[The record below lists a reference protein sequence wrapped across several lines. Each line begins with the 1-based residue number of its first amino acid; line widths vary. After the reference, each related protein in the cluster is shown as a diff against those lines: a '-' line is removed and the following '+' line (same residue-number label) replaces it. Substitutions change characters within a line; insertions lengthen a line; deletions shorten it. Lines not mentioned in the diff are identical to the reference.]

1 MILRDLIYIEELDDK
16 VGDMVNW
23 EKMNLLGKTF
33 STFTKFQRQ
42 IFAFEEDPVILNFF
56 GDISGSKGV
65 LFDEA
70 VLYEISREAKADVVK
85 CKLIS
90 LYAFKNISL
99 NPNLIRSIFS
109 FTSYTSNDEWS
120 V

>member
-1 MILRDLIYIEELDDK
+1 MILRDLIYIEELDTK

-33 STFTKFQRQ
+33 STFTKFQKQ
-42 IFAFEEDPVILNFF
+42 IAPFEEDPVIFNFF

-70 VLYEISREAKADVVK
+70 VLYEISKEAKADVVK
-85 CKLIS
+85 CKLTAI
-90 LYAFKNISL
+90 L
-99 NPNLIRSIFS
+99 NLRKLRI
-109 FTSYTSNDEWS
+109 
-120 V
+120 